1 MKLVSRSIKIERIND
16 IKTFIKLASR
26 INGDIN
32 VSKGI
37 YIVDGKSA
45 MGLMSID
52 LSSGV
57 RVEYM
62 EDGSESVKDFENFLN
77 KLAY

>member
-1 MKLVSRSIKIERIND
+1 MKLVSRSIKIERIDD

-57 RVEYM
+57 RVEYI
-62 EDGSESVKDFENFLN
+62 EDDSESVKDFENFLN

>member
-1 MKLVSRSIKIERIND
+1 MKLVSRSIKIERIDD

-52 LSSGV
+52 LSGGV

-62 EDGSESVKDFENFLN
+62 EDDSESVKDFENFLN

>member
-1 MKLVSRSIKIERIND
+1 MRMVSRSIKIERIDD

-26 INGDIN
+26 VNGDIN

-57 RVEYM
+57 RVEYFA
-62 EDGSESVKDFENFLN
+62 DGEGVKEFESFLD

>member
-1 MKLVSRSIKIERIND
+1 MKLVSRSIKIERIDD

-62 EDGSESVKDFENFLN
+62 DDSSESVKDFENFLN

>member
-1 MKLVSRSIKIERIND
+1 MRMVSRSIKIERIDD

-26 INGDIN
+26 VNGDIN

-57 RVEYM
+57 RVEYFT
-62 EDGSESVKDFENFLN
+62 DGEGVKEFESFLD

>member
-1 MKLVSRSIKIERIND
+1 MKIKNIKIERIDD

-26 INGDIN
+26 VDGDIN

-57 RVEYM
+57 RVEYHD
-62 EDGSESVKDFENFLN
+62 EGDGIAEFESFLD

>member
-1 MKLVSRSIKIERIND
+1 MKLVSRSIKIERIDD

-52 LSSGV
+52 LSNGV

>member
-1 MKLVSRSIKIERIND
+1 MRMVSRSIKIERIDD

-26 INGDIN
+26 VNGDIN

-57 RVEYM
+57 RVEYF
-62 EDGSESVKDFENFLN
+62 EDGEGVKEFESFLD

>member
-1 MKLVSRSIKIERIND
+1 MKLVSRSIKIERIDD
-16 IKTFIKLASR
+16 IKTFIKLASQV
-26 INGDIN
+26 NGDIN

-52 LSSGV
+52 LSGGV

-62 EDGSESVKDFENFLN
+62 EDDSESVKNFENFLN

>member
-1 MKLVSRSIKIERIND
+1 MKLVSRSIKIERIDD

>member
-1 MKLVSRSIKIERIND
+1 MKMVSRTIKIEKIDD

-26 INGDIN
+26 VNGDIN

-52 LSSGV
+52 LSSGF
-57 RVEYM
+57 RVEYF
-62 EDGSESVKDFENFLN
+62 EDNDENTQNFKNFLD
-77 KLAY
+77 KLAC

>member
-1 MKLVSRSIKIERIND
+1 MMQIKTIKIEKIDD
-16 IKTFIKLASR
+16 IKTFIKLAGR
-26 INGDIN
+26 VDGDIN

-57 RVEYM
+57 RVEYHN
-62 EDGSESVKDFENFLN
+62 EGAGVEEFENFLN
-77 KLAY
+77 KLAC